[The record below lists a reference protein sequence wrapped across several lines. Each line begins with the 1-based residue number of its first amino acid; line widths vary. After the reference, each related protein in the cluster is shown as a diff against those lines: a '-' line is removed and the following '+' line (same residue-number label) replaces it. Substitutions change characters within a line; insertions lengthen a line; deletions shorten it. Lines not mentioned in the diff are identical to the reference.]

1 MLKIGCC
8 EQVLDVPL
16 FAELY
21 GYGPFAGRRNR
32 GVREPLYCR
41 AVTFFDGER
50 RALVIYTDTC
60 VTADLLVQRM
70 RARIANLYC
79 LDPEGVTFVATH
91 THSAPLL
98 GYGGIGSGERN
109 LEFEQTWE
117 NAVMKVVAAA
127 LANEEKVIEAE
138 AGKSPLTKPLGKNRV
153 EPDKN
158 ITDPAIR
165 WVRFK
170 RADGSVKLLIHNHGI
185 HGIASNGH
193 LYRSVSA
200 DWMGCA
206 NKLIRS
212 RGIAQMPLFMLGPAG
227 DINTFTSCSELG
239 TDNAAEQIAE
249 AYVDDLE
256 NDLKNGE
263 KVDVSKVA
271 FKLWNV
277 EFPTIRQNAEQ
288 LRKDAEVFRS
298 FAEPYWENNADRLE
312 EMAILAERGRD
323 LGVRH
328 DLQILRIGELAF
340 FFVPG
345 ELYIEPG
352 LELMKQSG
360 SDFPFVATVSNG
372 NGGYIYTEASALR
385 YPDIASKGERLF
397 GYYELYGY
405 MHGLR
410 FKYQNNIASFVIK
423 QFLQQKDFR

>member
-32 GVREPLYCR
+32 GIHDPLYCR
-41 AVTFFDGER
+41 AVTFSDGEQ
-50 RALVIYTDTC
+50 RALIVYTDTC
-60 VTADLLVQRM
+60 VTADLLVQKM
-70 RARIANLYC
+70 RARLASLYC
-79 LDPEGVTFVATH
+79 LDPNGVAFVATH

-98 GYGGIGSGERN
+98 GDGSIGSGERN
-109 LEFEQTWE
+109 PGFEQIWE
-117 NAVMKVVAAA
+117 NTVIKAVGAA
-127 LANEEKVIEAE
+127 LADEEEIIEAD
-138 AGKSPLTKPLGKNRV
+138 AGKSPLAKPLGKNRV

-158 ITDPAIR
+158 VTDPAIR
-165 WVRFK
+165 WVRFR
-170 RADGSVKLLIHNHGI
+170 RADGSAKLLIHNHGI
-185 HGIASNGH
+185 HGVASNGN

-200 DWMGCA
+200 DWMGAA
-206 NKLIRS
+206 NKLIRD
-212 RGIAQMPLFMLGPAG
+212 RGVVQMPLFLLGPAG
-227 DINTFTSCSELG
+227 DINTVTSCRELG

-249 AYVDDLE
+249 AYVNDLE
-256 NDLKNGE
+256 NDLQNGK
-263 KVDVSKVA
+263 KVDVSKIA

-277 EFPTIRQNAEQ
+277 EFPTISQNAEE

-298 FAEPYWENNADRLE
+298 FAESYWNNNADRLE
-312 EMAILAERGRD
+312 EMAILAGCGRD

-328 DLQILRIGELAF
+328 DLQILRIGELMF

-352 LELMKQSG
+352 MELMKQSG

-372 NGGYIYTEASALR
+372 NGAYLFTEASALR
-385 YPDIASKGERLF
+385 YPDIASKSKQLF

-405 MHGLR
+405 MHSLR
-410 FKYQNNIASFVIK
+410 FKYRNDIAAFVIN
-423 QFLQQKDFR
+423 QFLQKKDF